1 MDSIECSK
9 CRELLEQLKD
19 VQRRVNLYSL
29 KKENLTKAIE
39 QSSRDVEVLKERKAL
54 IESAKQYYL
63 KVVDLCYM
71 HSIKEMEDFVNH
83 VLGYVFYDES
93 YRIRLDITNRYNKSI
108 TFYLIDDTRGL
119 EMPLRKGSGK
129 GVKAV
134 VSFILLTYY
143 LMRMKSPYLFLDE
156 SFVNISAGYIPRFF
170 EYVKLLCNKHNMC
183 VVLITHDPRFVDFA
197 DEIYEVK
204 KGVVTKCV

>member
-39 QSSRDVEVLKERKAL
+39 QSSKDVEVLKERKAL

-93 YRIRLDITNRYNKSI
+93 YRIR
-108 TFYLIDDTRGL
+108 
-119 EMPLRKGSGK
+119 
-129 GVKAV
+129 
-134 VSFILLTYY
+134 
-143 LMRMKSPYLFLDE
+143 
-156 SFVNISAGYIPRFF
+156 
-170 EYVKLLCNKHNMC
+170 HN
-183 VVLITHDPRFVDFA
+183 
-197 DEIYEVK
+197 E
-204 KGVVTKCV
+204 